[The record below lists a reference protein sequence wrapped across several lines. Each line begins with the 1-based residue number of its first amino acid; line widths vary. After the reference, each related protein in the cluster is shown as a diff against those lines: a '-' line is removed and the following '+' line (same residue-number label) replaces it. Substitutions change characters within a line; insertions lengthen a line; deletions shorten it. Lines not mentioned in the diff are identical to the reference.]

1 MIFTACYNENRIR
14 IRSGYPTVNTLTQ
27 QGIAA
32 YKAGK
37 KADAQRL
44 LRQALQQDANDIPA
58 WLCLA
63 GAVDNAA
70 DQAYCFQMVLRL
82 DPNNAIARNGMAK
95 VEQDQQ
101 RAAREAA
108 GLPEVEPPQPD
119 FRAELLHAAPFT
131 TNIAEESPSQPQPLW
146 EESTAWPDEEKHPPV
161 LEETGAPFLENS
173 PEAAPE
179 SDQPTHA
186 HTTDHAYAARKSP
199 HRQASVIESLARKT
213 AFKPWMWL
221 ALGGMAL
228 LICIALVALFAMI
241 SGGV

>member
-1 MIFTACYNENRIR
+1 MNI
-14 IRSGYPTVNTLTQ
+14 LTQ

-37 KADAQRL
+37 KAEAQRL

-95 VEQDQQ
+95 IEQGQQ

-108 GLPEVEPPQPD
+108 GFPEEEPPQHD
-119 FRAELLHAAPFT
+119 FRAELLHEAPFT
-131 TNIAEESPSQPQPLW
+131 TDIEEDAPAQPHPLW
-146 EESTAWPDEEKHPPV
+146 KESTAWPVEENQPLV

-179 SDQPTHA
+179 AAHSTHGHTADHA
-186 HTTDHAYAARKSP
+186 HTARKNP
-199 HRQASVIESLARKT
+199 RKQASILESLARKT

-228 LICIALVALFAMI
+228 LICIALVVLFAMI
-241 SGGV
+241 SSGV

>member
-1 MIFTACYNENRIR
+1 M
-14 IRSGYPTVNTLTQ
+14 NTFTQ

-37 KADAQRL
+37 RAEAQRL

-63 GAVDNAA
+63 GSVDEPA

-82 DPNNAIARNGMAK
+82 DPNNAVARNGMAK
-95 VEQDQQ
+95 VAQDQQ
-101 RAAREAA
+101 LATRKAAS
-108 GLPEVEPPQPD
+108 LPEEEPPQHD

-131 TNIAEESPSQPQPLW
+131 TNIVEETPSQPQPLW
-146 EESTAWPDEEKHPPV
+146 EGSAAWPDEEKHPPV
-161 LEETGAPFLENS
+161 LEETGAPFLEYS

-179 SDQPTHA
+179 AAHPTQV
-186 HTTDHAYAARKSP
+186 HTTDHAHAVRKSP
-199 HRQASVIESLARKT
+199 RRQASVLESLARKT